1 MTVIYYSTTYP
12 RDRLLKLTKVIKKQ
26 LGDDVLFVP
35 KDFEVMLDCS
45 VEQLESI
52 KITIEDAIE
61 KIKQKENK

>member
-12 RDRLLKLTKVIKKQ
+12 LDRLLKLTKVIKKQ